1 MNNFIYVFSKDARD
15 ILLARGYTLLKSDE
29 ARGMYVFAN
38 EMMQTFSDSGFRF
51 VLSDKLTF

>member
-15 ILLARGYTLLKSDE
+15 ILLTRGYTLLKSDE
-29 ARGMYVFAN
+29 AREMYVFAN
-38 EMMQTFSDSGFRF
+38 EMTKTFSDSEFRF